1 MKNIV
6 AGVLFFSI
14 LSLHSLAQPLSI
26 KLKPQQI
33 KALPALHSFAWAEY
47 DSNILLFGGRTDGLH
62 RRQPFAAFDAEGRP
76 ANIFMLSTANGS
88 TIYRDLSELPMGI
101 REQLQSTNM
110 EFAQDDSLFYLFGG
124 YGYSE
129 QAQDHI
135 TFPYLTK
142 INLPLLIH
150 GLQNNLPIAGAFAQ
164 ITDERFAITGGR
176 AGKIGTRYFIY
187 GGHRFEGR
195 YNPMNGPSFVQTYT
209 NALRSFEIFQNGLLP
224 EIVGYTEQVDTAKFH
239 RRDFNLVPQVLP
251 GGELAFTA
259 YSGVFRTDFD
269 LPYTNA
275 ITTNIGESIEEQGFN
290 QYLNHYHCAVAPIFM
305 NNADEMHSVFFG
317 GMAQYYPDSS
327 GTLIQD
333 NTVPFVSTIA
343 DVMRNGEGVLSETAL
358 DISMNGLKGAG
369 SEFIPNPTLNK
380 TYHGVIVLQDLPQD
394 SLLLGWIIGGIEAD
408 MPSVFWINDGTQS
421 RADNTLS
428 EVWLYRNPSAS
439 VIKIENALDLRAF
452 PCPMNDHVYL
462 NANLSQATDVEILI
476 HSASGKSVYQRRIK
490 NVGVGEFQHTIEI
503 DEALPSGLYVLQVN
517 TQFGSQKIKLLV
529 SE

>member
-1 MKNIV
+1 MKKIV
-6 AGVLFFSI
+6 AILFYFAG
-14 LSLHSLAQPLSI
+14 LSLYSIAQQLSV
-26 KLKPQQI
+26 KLKPQI
-33 KALPALHSFAWAEY
+33 IETLPALHSFAWAEY
-47 DSNILLFGGRTDGLH
+47 NSKILLFGGRTDGLH

-76 ANIFMLSTANGS
+76 ANIFMLTIDNGS
-88 TIYRDLSELPMGI
+88 TIYRDLSEFPMGI

-142 INLPLLIH
+142 INLPLLIDRI
-150 GLQNNLPIAGAFAQ
+150 QNNLPIGGAFAQ

-209 NALRSFEIFQNGLLP
+209 NALRSFEIQQNGLLS
-224 EIVGYTEQVDTAKFH
+224 EIVDYTEQIDTAKFH

-251 GGELAFTA
+251 GGEYAFTA

-275 ITTNIGESIEEQGFN
+275 ITTNLGESYEEQGFN
-290 QYLNHYHCAVAPIFM
+290 QYLNHYHCAVTPIFM
-305 NNADEMHSVFFG
+305 NNADEMHSIFFG
-317 GMAQYYPDSS
+317 GMAQYFPDSNA
-327 GTLIQD
+327 TLIQD

-343 DVMRNGEGVLSETAL
+343 DVKRDGAGVLSETAL
-358 DISMNGLKGAG
+358 EISMNGLKGAG
-369 SEFIPNPTLNK
+369 SEFIPNPSVNRTS
-380 TYHGVIVLQDLPQD
+380 HGVLVLQELPLD

-408 MPSVFWINDGTQS
+408 MPSVFWVNDGTQS
-421 RADNTLS
+421 RAENMVS
-428 EVWLYRNPSAS
+428 EVWLYGNAPAS
-439 VIKIENALDLRAF
+439 VLKIENELDLRVF
-452 PCPMNDHVYL
+452 PCPMNDHVYV
-462 NANLSQATDVEILI
+462 NANLSQETDVEIII
-476 HSASGKSVYQRRIK
+476 HTASGKSVYRRRIK
-490 NVGVGEFQHTIEI
+490 NVGAGEFKHTVEI
-503 DEALPSGLYVLQVN
+503 DEALPAGMYVLQVN
-517 TQFGSQKIKLLV
+517 TQVGSQKIKLVV
-529 SE
+529 SD